1 MTTVQEIRELFD
13 YNRWARDRM
22 LDAAATIAPQDF
34 VRDLGSSFPSVRD
47 TLVHIMSAEWVWL
60 SRWRGTSPAAMPEAW
75 RSLALEP
82 LRTQWSDLDA
92 AYAQFLAALRDGDLL
107 RTIDYRNLAGQP
119 SSSTLL
125 QMMRHVINHS
135 TYHRGQLTTMLR
147 QLGATPPGT
156 DLILY
161 YRAIAVSA
169 V

>member
-1 MTTVQEIRELFD
+1 MTTVEEIRELFD

-22 LDAAATIAPQDF
+22 MDAAATLASQDF

-60 SRWRGTSPAAMPEAW
+60 NRWRGTSPTAMPEAW
-75 RSLALEP
+75 RSLALET
-82 LRTQWSDLDA
+82 LRTQWSELDA
-92 AYAQFLAALRDGDLL
+92 AYAQFLAALRNEDLQ
-107 RTIDYRNLAGQP
+107 RTIDYRNLAGQAG
-119 SSSTLL
+119 SATLL
-125 QMMRHVINHS
+125 QMLRHVINHS

-156 DLILY
+156 DLIFY
-161 YRAIAVSA
+161 YRTIAASA